1 MQCYAPHSPPLYDG
15 KGRRKQPRVHELPL
29 TIDALTILTPLMKR
43 SEAFGCDWVFT
54 SNGIVPIVPDTLSA
68 TARKLGLEMER
79 VGEARV
85 SFRLSDI
92 RRTAETLAASK
103 GISRDVRAQIQSHG
117 LSGVQARH
125 YDKHD
130 YREEKRRSLE
140 SWAAVLRGERGT
152 NVISFH
158 TQAV

>member
-1 MQCYAPHSPPLYDG
+1 MTEGELLTYWKRLDELESEPVRSALKLALLLGGQRTTQLLRLRRADVDLQGGMLRLYDG

-103 GISRDVRAQIQSHG
+103 GISRDVY
-117 LSGVQARH
+117 V
-125 YDKHD
+125 
-130 YREEKRRSLE
+130 EKA
-140 SWAAVLRGERGT
+140 W
-152 NVISFH
+152 
-158 TQAV
+158 